1 MVRGPLTGDLSHPL
15 PAALSAED
23 GRDTF
28 DGKHTGYC
36 ANDKQLRNDSSSDTL
51 CGQANELEQGV
62 EVGALWKQRISNLF
76 LWAGEKSL
84 EIYMVH
90 GLLLNVLMPN
100 TKPEF
105 PSISGYGLIAG
116 NFVITIVLCA
126 VVISVISQSS
136 ILKKLL
142 GMK

>member
-1 MVRGPLTGDLSHPL
+1 MRSSLTGDLSHPL
-15 PAALSAED
+15 PAALPAED

-36 ANDKQLRNDSSSDTL
+36 ANDKQLRNDSSSDTP
-51 CGQANELEQGV
+51 CGQANQLEQGI
-62 EVGALWKQRISNLF
+62 EVGALWKQRISILF

-90 GLLLNVLMPN
+90 GLLLNVLMPKV
-100 TKPEF
+100 KPEF
-105 PSISGYGLIAG
+105 PSIEGYGLITG
-116 NFVITIVLCA
+116 NFVITITLCV
-126 VVISVISQSS
+126 VVISLASQSS
-136 ILKKLL
+136 VLKKLL